1 MAKVLDSKIYV
12 NGGYLDNNISVSN
25 ISELLEKE
33 NSNAFFLGQSV
44 YMPIAFESSNG
55 APYPIDFWSV
65 PNGEY
70 IKWEIKTIPAIE
82 SLTDL
87 DSFKN
92 FVEQFKTELGYYP
105 MADGFEFLVD
115 GAKYLFRID
124 ENGISTYIEEQT
136 KMDSLIADTV
146 ENAVEEA
153 VNKVTSGA
161 SEAFD
166 TLKEIEE
173 WINSN
178 SGATDNV
185 ELLKDVENLKKSA
198 HTHDNK
204 DILDVITS
212 DKIEAWDKSSQVGG
226 TFIDEDIKVTN
237 ETGSYK
243 NGMVI
248 EEGTSLLE
256 VLKNFLTNTYYPS
269 KATLPTAEMVLDGE
283 VLGDYEIGTSIELP
297 KITIETVDGKF
308 NYNDYEGVLPENG
321 KFTELLLK
329 REVISGFDGFQSD
342 EEFVN
347 SPINSESVVVSE
359 GVNEIILRGIAK
371 YQAPT
376 NKPTDSNGEV
386 YDGAESTWQDGV
398 IEMEKTIR
406 VNGYRKI
413 YYGTTNEN
421 VDITEQLL
429 NSLKVTDKL
438 VDENDIL
445 YIDTKEIFN
454 HNRMIIAVPESKTLQ
469 LVEDSTSTQDLT
481 KLLLIKEKKIE
492 ILDENR
498 NESVIYNVYD
508 KSWAGSFGNETWKIK
523 IKNN

>member
-1 MAKVLDSKIYV
+1 MAEKLQFQINYA
-12 NGGYLDNNISVSN
+12 GGNYIDDSVSVSS
-25 ISELLEKE
+25 ISELASK
-33 NSNAFFLGQSV
+33 FDFIGQSV
-44 YMPIAFESSNG
+44 HMTEAFVGVNEV
-55 APYPIDFWSV
+55 PYPVDFWMV
-65 PNGEY
+65 PNGED
-70 IKWEIKTIPAIE
+70 IKWEVKSMPTIE
-82 SLTDL
+82 SKEDL
-87 DSFKN
+87 ERYKSFAD
-92 FVEQFKTELGYYP
+92 EFKAELGYYP
-105 MADGFEFLVD
+105 MAVGFEFLVD
-115 GAKYLFRID
+115 GEKYVFDID
-124 ENGISTYIEEQT
+124 ENGMALYTAMQTSMDDLIS
-136 KMDSLIADTV
+136 DTV

-406 VNGYRKI
+406 ANGYRKI

-508 KSWAGSFGNETWKIK
+508 KSWAGPFGNETWKIK

>member
-115 GAKYLFRID
+115 GAKYLFKID

-185 ELLKDVENLKKSA
+185 ELLKDVEYL
-198 HTHDNK
+198 
-204 DILDVITS
+204 
-212 DKIEAWDKSSQVGG
+212 
-226 TFIDEDIKVTN
+226 
-237 ETGSYK
+237 
-243 NGMVI
+243 
-248 EEGTSLLE
+248 
-256 VLKNFLTNTYYPS
+256 
-269 KATLPTAEMVLDGE
+269 
-283 VLGDYEIGTSIELP
+283 
-297 KITIETVDGKF
+297 
-308 NYNDYEGVLPENG
+308 
-321 KFTELLLK
+321 
-329 REVISGFDGFQSD
+329 
-342 EEFVN
+342 
-347 SPINSESVVVSE
+347 
-359 GVNEIILRGIAK
+359 
-371 YQAPT
+371 
-376 NKPTDSNGEV
+376 
-386 YDGAESTWQDGV
+386 
-398 IEMEKTIR
+398 
-406 VNGYRKI
+406 
-413 YYGTTNEN
+413 
-421 VDITEQLL
+421 
-429 NSLKVTDKL
+429 
-438 VDENDIL
+438 
-445 YIDTKEIFN
+445 
-454 HNRMIIAVPESKTLQ
+454 
-469 LVEDSTSTQDLT
+469 
-481 KLLLIKEKKIE
+481 
-492 ILDENR
+492 
-498 NESVIYNVYD
+498 
-508 KSWAGSFGNETWKIK
+508 
-523 IKNN
+523 